1 MSTTEVKSNLA
12 KLLATENLTV
22 EHTSVPTASFNV
34 ETRILYLPTWDNIT
48 NEIYDLLVGHEVGH
62 ALYTPSDY
70 SLDNNFPRSYLNVIE
85 DARIE
90 RKMKQKYP
98 GLIKSF
104 FSGYTELNNR
114 DFFEIANINVS
125 KMQLIDRIN
134 LHFKIGI
141 HNVSTIIPFQE
152 DEKQFVDMT
161 AAAETF
167 DEVVKICE
175 QIAEFVRD
183 KKEQQEE
190 KINNVDVDQSQ
201 TPSTGGDSIEIENQ
215 HQDQPETEDQ
225 FDSDFDDIDDD
236 NYGGDSDDFDDEEEL
251 EGSSTDQAWSRNQR
265 KLIDEECL
273 QRLYLTPP
281 QVNWNKFITTINE
294 FSSDIDNALDEM
306 SRKHSFFS
314 MSLESWKNDYLNFK
328 KESNKSV
335 SYLIKEF
342 EMKKRAEEYARSSVA
357 KTGVVDTNKLFSY
370 RWSEDIFK
378 KTSIVPT
385 GKNHGLIMYV
395 DWSGSMSNSL
405 LGTVKQLINLIVFC
419 KKINIPF
426 QVFAFTDR
434 GGHDYYDTSTSKT
447 NNEIAVYKRFCL
459 FEMFN
464 SDVKGS
470 EFETQIMR
478 VWNLTKMIIYRGFDG
493 DYRKYELGSTPLN
506 DTIFAGIEIF
516 NKFKKRYSVDKVN
529 TVFLTDG
536 ESNHLQ
542 FNRVID
548 ATDDK
553 EEYISRRTV
562 GYYTESHNVC
572 IKDPKTGYVDTNI
585 TKGQGWSS
593 IGYSVTCSLI
603 DYYKWMTGSKVI
615 GFRLADNLGE
625 LRYLMRAIRDDD
637 ETVENAYRKKWK
649 NDKFFTVTQYGY
661 DELFVL
667 ENGSGFNNE
676 ENSIQVNQ
684 GDTKNK
690 IRNQFRKYVKTKM
703 LNKVV
708 LSKFVDQIA

>member
-70 SLDNNFPRSYLNVIE
+70 SLDNNFPRSYLNVVE

-215 HQDQPETEDQ
+215 HQDQSETEDQ

-294 FSSDIDNALDEM
+294 FSSDIDNALGDM
-306 SRKHSFFS
+306 SKKHSFFS